1 MTAKMSKLK
10 ILMFTLIGTF
20 LTSIGVSVFY
30 LPAKVVG
37 GGVSGLATVIYH
49 TLGIQPG
56 ITYGVINIALLI
68 VAIFILGKHFVIH
81 TLVGAFSL
89 TLFVELLSYVP
100 PITDDVVL
108 ATICGSVFYGV
119 GIGITLLV
127 GASTGGTDIAARLIQ
142 HYRPN
147 VAIGRLLLFVD
158 SAVILLSLIVFR
170 EFELALYGI
179 IALAVSTF
187 AIDFLISKMNV
198 SKLAFVITSKGGEI
212 SRLLVTTS
220 QRGVTLIDAKGA
232 YTGGERQVL
241 ICALKE
247 TEIPAFQ
254 HKIEEIDENVF
265 IIYSESQQIVGN
277 GFHVYR

>member
-241 ICALKE
+241 LCALKE

>member
-1 MTAKMSKLK
+1 MSKIK
-10 ILMFTLIGTF
+10 TLILTIVGTF

-30 LPAKVVG
+30 LPSKVVG

-56 ITYGVINIALLI
+56 ITYAVINIALLLI
-68 VAIFILGKHFVIH
+68 ALFILGKKFVFH

-100 PITDDVVL
+100 PITNDVVL

-147 VAIGRLLLFVD
+147 VAIGRLLLVVD

-170 EFELALYGI
+170 EFDLALYGI

-187 AIDFLISKMNV
+187 AIDFLISKMNI
-198 SKLAFVITSKGGEI
+198 SKLAFVITSKGEEI
-212 SRLLVTTS
+212 SSHLVSTSPRGITLLE
-220 QRGVTLIDAKGA
+220 GKGA
-232 YTGGERQVL
+232 YTGGDRQVL
-241 ICALKE
+241 ICALKDS
-247 TEIPAFQ
+247 EIPIFQ
-254 HKIEEIDENVF
+254 HKIEELDPNVF

>member
-1 MTAKMSKLK
+1 MSKFKTLV
-10 ILMFTLIGTF
+10 FTLIGTF
-20 LTSIGVSVFY
+20 LTSVGVSVFY

-37 GGVSGLATVIYH
+37 GGVSGLATVVYH
-49 TLGIQPG
+49 TLGVQPG
-56 ITYGVINIALLI
+56 FTYAVINIALLL
-68 VAIFILGKHFVIH
+68 VAVFILGKKFVFH
-81 TLVGAFSL
+81 TLIGAFSL

-100 PITDDVVL
+100 PITNDVVL

-147 VAIGRLLLFVD
+147 VSIGRLLLIVD

-170 EFELALYGI
+170 EFDLALYGI

-198 SKLAFVITSKGGEI
+198 SKLAFVITSKGEEI
-212 SRLLVTTS
+212 SRHLVSTS
-220 QRGVTLIDAKGA
+220 HRGVTLIDAKGA

-247 TEIPAFQ
+247 SEIPAFQ
-254 HKIEEIDENVF
+254 HKIEEIDESVF
-265 IIYSESQQIVGN
+265 IIYSASQQIVGN

>member
-1 MTAKMSKLK
+1 MSKIK
-10 ILMFTLIGTF
+10 TLILTIVGTF

-30 LPAKVVG
+30 LPSKVVG
-37 GGVSGLATVIYH
+37 GGVSGLATVVYH

-56 ITYGVINIALLI
+56 VTYAVINVALLVIAL
-68 VAIFILGKHFVIH
+68 FILGKKFVFH

-100 PITDDVVL
+100 PITNDIVL

-119 GIGITLLV
+119 GIGITLLA

-142 HYRPN
+142 HYRPS
-147 VAIGRLLLFVD
+147 VAIGKLLLVVD
-158 SAVILLSLIVFR
+158 SAVILLSLMVFR
-170 EFELALYGI
+170 EFDLALYGI

-187 AIDFLISKMNV
+187 AIDFLISKMNI
-198 SKLAFVITSKGGEI
+198 SKLAFVITSKGEEI
-212 SRLLVTTS
+212 SSCLVSTSPRGITLLE
-220 QRGVTLIDAKGA
+220 GKGA

-241 ICALKE
+241 ICALKDS
-247 TEIPAFQ
+247 EIPLFQ
-254 HKIEEIDENVF
+254 RKIEEIDPSVF

>member
-1 MTAKMSKLK
+1 MSKIKVL
-10 ILMFTLIGTF
+10 FYTLIGTF

-30 LPAKVVG
+30 LPSKVVG

-49 TLGIQPG
+49 TLGVQPG
-56 ITYGVINIALLI
+56 ITYAVINIALLVI
-68 VAIFILGKHFVIH
+68 AIFILGKKFVFH

-89 TLFVELLSYVP
+89 TVFVEILSYVP
-100 PITDDVVL
+100 PITKDVVL
-108 ATICGSVFYGV
+108 STICGSIFYGV

-142 HYRPN
+142 HFKPN
-147 VAIGRLLLFVD
+147 IAIGRLLLVVD
-158 SAVILLSLIVFR
+158 SAVIILSLIVFK
-170 EFELALYGI
+170 EVDLAIYGI

-187 AIDFLISKMNV
+187 AIDFLISKMNI
-198 SKLAFVITSKGGEI
+198 SKLAFVITSKGEEI
-212 SRLLVTTS
+212 SKHLVSTS
-220 QRGVTLIDAKGA
+220 PRGITLIEGKGA
-232 YTGGERQVL
+232 YTGGDRQVL

-247 TEIPAFQ
+247 GEIPRFQ
-254 HKIEEIDENVF
+254 HSIEKLDPNVF